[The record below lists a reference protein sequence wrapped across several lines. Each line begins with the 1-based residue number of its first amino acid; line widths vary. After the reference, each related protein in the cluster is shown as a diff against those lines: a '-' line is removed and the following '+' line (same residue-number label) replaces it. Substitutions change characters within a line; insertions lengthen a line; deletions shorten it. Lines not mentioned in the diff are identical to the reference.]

1 MIIQFNPNKLCK
13 QAFFMEIVNYLYLNQ
28 PVTLRAIKRQFPFQ
42 KNIDKLLRVDD
53 RFLLKE
59 SDFDKYKKSVD
70 ERIQKANETN
80 RRCKPENN
88 SLEIRFKFK
97 DFPDDREFFISDSM
111 FILKFLEIKPETIID
126 HHLLNI

>member
-1 MIIQFNPNKLCK
+1 MEKIYMIKYTLIRVPKNKL
-13 QAFFMEIVNYLYLNQ
+13 
-28 PVTLRAIKRQFPFQ
+28 Q

-97 DFPDDREFFISDSM
+97 DFPDDRELFISDSM
-111 FILKFLEIKPETIID
+111 FVLKFLEIKPETIID
-126 HHLLNI
+126 HHLLSI

>member
-1 MIIQFNPNKLCK
+1 MEKIYMIKYTLTRVPKNKL
-13 QAFFMEIVNYLYLNQ
+13 
-28 PVTLRAIKRQFPFQ
+28 Q

-70 ERIQKANETN
+70 ERIH
-80 RRCKPENN
+80 KPENN

-97 DFPDDREFFISDSM
+97 DFPDDRELFINDSM

>member
-70 ERIQKANETN
+70 ERMQKANETN

-97 DFPDDREFFISDSM
+97 DFPDDRELFINDSM